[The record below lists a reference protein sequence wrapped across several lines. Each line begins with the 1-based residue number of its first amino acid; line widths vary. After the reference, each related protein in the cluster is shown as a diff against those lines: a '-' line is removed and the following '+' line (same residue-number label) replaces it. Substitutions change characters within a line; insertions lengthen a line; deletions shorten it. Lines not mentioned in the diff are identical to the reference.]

1 MVVER
6 EFGIDDIL
14 IYVRRNFFGGVLCL
28 VIGLELAVAASLFLP
43 KWYKSDTVLDIQS
56 RYFRN
61 PLVSDL
67 VSEVT
72 DPTELKSQRAALIQR
87 ALHQEFIDE
96 LGEKFHLFK
105 SLPGTKKRRIERNDL
120 LKNIEFHSLGATS
133 FRLSAKATD
142 SKTALKL
149 TEDVLE
155 QVTHII
161 IAARYGGLLRA
172 QMAIQSQVEFL
183 AKTLQDLGRV
193 REVEQLRGRL
203 QTVEERVKGMSAR
216 FTKEHPDLIALKK
229 ESMELSQQLKRSSG
243 KSTIFDVD
251 MDARAFTHSQSETPI
266 QDIYHELLKKLSH
279 LEIVLRM
286 EESREDSE
294 VMYLSILKEPS
305 EAIEPFAPSLPRLL
319 FIGSLCGLLAGVL
332 QGLYFERKR
341 SLEVTTER
349 FLDDFDITNLGYLPA
364 LPSVEQ
370 LALASIGT
378 APRALPPPAAE
389 DF

>member
-1 MVVER
+1 
-6 EFGIDDIL
+6 
-14 IYVRRNFFGGVLCL
+14 
-28 VIGLELAVAASLFLP
+28 
-43 KWYKSDTVLDIQS
+43 
-56 RYFRN
+56 
-61 PLVSDL
+61 
-67 VSEVT
+67 
-72 DPTELKSQRAALIQR
+72 
-87 ALHQEFIDE
+87 
-96 LGEKFHLFK
+96 
-105 SLPGTKKRRIERNDL
+105 
-120 LKNIEFHSLGATS
+120 
-133 FRLSAKATD
+133 
-142 SKTALKL
+142 
-149 TEDVLE
+149 
-155 QVTHII
+155 
-161 IAARYGGLLRA
+161 
-172 QMAIQSQVEFL
+172 
-183 AKTLQDLGRV
+183 
-193 REVEQLRGRL
+193 
-203 QTVEERVKGMSAR
+203 
-216 FTKEHPDLIALKK
+216 
-229 ESMELSQQLKRSSG
+229 
-243 KSTIFDVD
+243 